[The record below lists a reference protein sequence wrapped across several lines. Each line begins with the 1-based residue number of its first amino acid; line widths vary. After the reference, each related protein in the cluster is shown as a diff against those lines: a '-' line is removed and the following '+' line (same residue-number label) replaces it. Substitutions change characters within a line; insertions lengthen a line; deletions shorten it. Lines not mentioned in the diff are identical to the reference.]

1 MRFLCLISGLI
12 IMSMSSVMNQ
22 TSAAEKQV
30 YEIRQ
35 FVVADESQGTAV
47 DAYLNDALLPA
58 LKRAGVGPV
67 GAFGPAA
74 NAESQDRF
82 AVIPY
87 SSMSEV
93 PTVHAALDKDNEFL
107 AAQAKFEEGGPKN
120 APYKRIVSELLLAMD
135 SMPQLK
141 TAQEIGSVDQRVF
154 ELRIYESA
162 NEGLGVRKVEMF
174 NSGEVPIFLDSGI
187 EPVFLGQAV
196 IGPFTPS
203 LTYLTAFPSEEARQ
217 QAWKN
222 FVAHPDWKVLSAE
235 PKYQGTVS
243 KIYKYL
249 LRPLVANE
257 L

>member
-1 MRFLCLISGLI
+1 MRFPCFMSGLI
-12 IMSMSSVMNQ
+12 IMSMASVMNP
-22 TSAAEKQV
+22 SIAAEKQI

-35 FVVADESQGTAV
+35 FVVADENQGQAV

-67 GAFGPAA
+67 GAYGPAA

-82 AVIPY
+82 VVIPY

-93 PTVHAALDKDNEFL
+93 PAVHAALDKDSEFL
-107 AAQAKFEEGGPKN
+107 VALAKFESGGPKN
-120 APYKRIVSELLLAMD
+120 APYKRIASELLLAMD

-141 TAQEIGSVDQRVF
+141 TAAEVGSVDQRVF
-154 ELRIYESA
+154 ELRVYESA
-162 NEGLGVRKVEMF
+162 NEGLGDRKVEMF

-187 EPVFLGQAV
+187 VPVFLGQAV
-196 IGPFTPS
+196 VGPFTPS
-203 LTYLTAFPSEEARQ
+203 LTYLTAYPSEEARQ

-222 FVAHPDWKVLSAE
+222 FLAHPDWKVLSAE

-243 KIYKYL
+243 KIYKYV
-249 LRPLVANE
+249 LRPLAANE